1 MARSRNIKPGFFT
14 NDVLGELPPLTRLLF
29 AGIWTI
35 CDREGRLEDR
45 PKKIRA
51 EVLPYDHCDADE
63 MLQQLHTSG
72 FIRRYQAGGKSVIQ
86 VLAWAEHQ
94 NPHIK
99 EAASTLPAPCE
110 HQTSTVQ
117 EPVEQQPAPERAGLI
132 PSSLI
137 PDSLISDSK
146 EEKAPRK
153 RAAAPATPDR
163 PDGVEE
169 QTWTDWLQLR
179 RKKSAPVTATVLK
192 EASSEAEKAGVTL
205 DRFLTIWCA
214 RGSQGLEA
222 SWLKP
227 HERSTSTL
235 GETAYQR
242 TQRERM
248 QQWAPGVAARSPAD
262 GATTTAT
269 VIDMEAHDVTTRRLG

>member
-1 MARSRNIKPGFFT
+1 VARSRNIKPGFFT
-14 NDVLGELPPLTRLLF
+14 NDVLGELPALTRLLF

-35 CDREGRLEDR
+35 CDRAGRLEDR

-51 EVLPYDHCDADE
+51 EVLPYDQCDADE
-63 MLQQLHTSG
+63 MLQSLHNAG
-72 FIRRYQAGGKSVIQ
+72 FIKRYQAGGKSVIQ

-99 EAASTLPAPCE
+99 EAESTLPAPVE

-117 EPVEQQPAPERAGLI
+117 APVEQPPSPEQAGLI

-153 RAAAPATPDR
+153 RAAPAPDADR
-163 PDGVEE
+163 PDDVAE
-169 QTWTDWLQLR
+169 QVWKDWVKH
-179 RKKSAPVTATVLK
+179 RKAKRATVTLTVLE
-192 EASSEAEKAGVTL
+192 EARIEAGKAEMSL
-205 DRFLTIWCA
+205 EAFLRIWCR

-222 SWLKP
+222 DWIKP
-227 HERSTSTL
+227 HERSDAAAS
-235 GETAYQR
+235 ETTFQR
-242 TQRERM
+242 SMRERM
-248 QQWAPGVAARSPAD
+248 QQFAPGVAAKAPGSHN
-262 GATTTAT
+262 
-269 VIDMEAHDVTTRRLG
+269 VIELEAHDVTASRLG